1 MKNDKTIV
9 ILGPT
14 ASGKTGLAIDLA
26 VEYNGEIVS
35 ADSRQVY
42 KGMDIGSGK
51 DLPDYHL
58 ELPLSNFDNL
68 KKRGVDVKKKK
79 GKTIVDVPYHLIDVV
94 KPDTEFS
101 LGKFYKKAKVAI
113 QNIKNRNRLPI
124 VAGGTGLWIQA
135 LVDGYDLSSVKADK
149 ELRARL
155 EKLNTEK
162 VFVELGKLNKKFA
175 EKLNNSEKNNKRRL
189 IRYIEIIKTEGK
201 IPEKNEIKKK
211 NKSDDFLLIGLSWPK
226 EILHKR
232 IKMRLIQ
239 RLENEDMMG
248 EVERLHKEGVSWKR
262 LESFG
267 LEYKYLAM
275 HLQGKI
281 DYDDMIEQLFIATR
295 QFAKRQMS
303 WFKRWEK
310 QGAKIHWVENKKEA
324 DNLVKDF
331 FRTRSS

>member
-1 MKNDKTIV
+1 MKSNKTIV

-26 VEYNGEIVS
+26 VKYNGEIIS

-58 ELPLSNFDNL
+58 ELPLSRFTAL
-68 KKRGVDVKKKK
+68 KKRGIDVVKKG
-79 GKTIVDVPYHLIDVV
+79 GKAIVDVPYHLIDVV
-94 KPDTEFS
+94 KPNTEFS
-101 LGKFYKKAKVAI
+101 LGKFYKKAQIA
-113 QNIKNRNRLPI
+113 IKNIRKKNRLPI
-124 VAGGTGLWIQA
+124 VAGGTGLWLQA
-135 LVDGYDLSSVKADK
+135 LVDGYNLSSVKADK

-155 EKLNTEK
+155 EKLSVK
-162 VFVELGKLNKKFA
+162 QVFAELKTINKKFA

-201 IPEKNEIKKK
+201 IPEKKESKNNE
-211 NKSDDFLLIGLSWPK
+211 NDDFLLIGLSWPK
-226 EILHKR
+226 ETLHKR
-232 IKMRLIQ
+232 IKMRLMQ
-239 RLENEDMMG
+239 RLEEEDMMG
-248 EVERLHKEGVSWKR
+248 EVERLHQEGVSWDR

-275 HLQGKI
+275 HLQDKI
-281 DYDDMIEQLFIATR
+281 EYDDMIEQLFIATR

-324 DNLVKDF
+324 EKLVKDF
-331 FRTRSS
+331 LTS